1 VVQKAALRQ
10 MDVAVGKVVYTPVL
24 KPQGGYQSDLTI
36 MRLGENQFRVVTG
49 GAHGMADLKWFRD
62 LLPENG
68 TASITDLTS
77 AYSTIG
83 VWGPNARKIMQKI
96 TSADMSHE
104 GFPFGTSRVIEIGTQ
119 RVLASRISYV
129 GDLGWELYIPIEQ
142 GLKLWDA
149 IWEAGQE
156 FGLIPV
162 GIGVYGTTGR
172 LEKGYRAYGAELDSE
187 YTVLEAGM
195 AAKKVKDADFIGKA
209 AHLAHREQPV
219 AAVMCGLT
227 VVDHTSS
234 TGEKRYML
242 GGEPILTKDGK
253 PITDSKGRRS
263 FATSAG
269 SAPSLGK
276 HILMAYLPP
285 EHAKEG
291 TELLVEYM
299 GEHYPVLV
307 ERVGI
312 AGLFDPTNERIMS

>member
-1 VVQKAALRQ
+1 
-10 MDVAVGKVVYTPVL
+10 
-24 KPQGGYQSDLTI
+24 

-242 GGEPILTKDGK
+242 GG
-253 PITDSKGRRS
+253 
-263 FATSAG
+263 
-269 SAPSLGK
+269 
-276 HILMAYLPP
+276 
-285 EHAKEG
+285 
-291 TELLVEYM
+291 
-299 GEHYPVLV
+299 
-307 ERVGI
+307 
-312 AGLFDPTNERIMS
+312 

>member
-1 VVQKAALRQ
+1 
-10 MDVAVGKVVYTPVL
+10 
-24 KPQGGYQSDLTI
+24 
-36 MRLGENQFRVVTG
+36 
-49 GAHGMADLKWFRD
+49 
-62 LLPENG
+62 
-68 TASITDLTS
+68 
-77 AYSTIG
+77 
-83 VWGPNARKIMQKI
+83 
-96 TSADMSHE
+96 
-104 GFPFGTSRVIEIGTQ
+104 
-119 RVLASRISYV
+119 
-129 GDLGWELYIPIEQ
+129 
-142 GLKLWDA
+142 LKLWDA

-195 AAKKVKDADFIGKA
+195 ATKKVKDADFIGKA
-209 AHLAHREQPV
+209 AHLMHREQPV

-253 PITDSKGRRS
+253 PITDAKGRRS

-269 SAPSLGK
+269 SGPSVGK

-312 AGLFDPTNERIMS
+312 AGLFNPTNERIMS